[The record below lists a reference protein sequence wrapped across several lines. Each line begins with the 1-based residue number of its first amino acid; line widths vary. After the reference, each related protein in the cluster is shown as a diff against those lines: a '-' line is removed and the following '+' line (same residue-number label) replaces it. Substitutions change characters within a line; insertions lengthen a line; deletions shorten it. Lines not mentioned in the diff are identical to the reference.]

1 MQINQIKNLI
11 KKGES
16 QNIEFKKSTAQL
28 QAAIETICAFLNGNG
43 GVVLIGV
50 SNDGKIIG
58 QDISDHTRQEIAKEI
73 NRIEPAAQVEV
84 SDILISEKKYLIMMQ
99 VNSGHHAPYIYDG
112 RAYRRNQATTSK
124 MPQHRYEQLLVAR
137 GQLNYSWEEVLASE
151 YSIKDLD
158 QEEIYKTIADGIR
171 ENRIP
176 ASTQREDIKGIL
188 KRLELMK
195 EGFLKRAAVMLFAK
209 QRALGFSQCMI
220 KMARFEG
227 TDKLGNFIDN
237 QQIRGNAFDLL
248 EEADAFLRR
257 HLAIAGFFKPDQFK
271 RIDKPTLPVMAVREA
286 LINAL
291 CHRDYSD
298 KSTDIALAIF
308 DDRLEIWNSGELL
321 NKLTVKSLRHSH
333 HSVLRNKLIA
343 NVFYVRGFIEKWGI
357 GTNKMISL
365 CKQEELPE
373 PEFRENQGGLTVVF
387 RFKKL
392 IGQDRKKNKLERTL
406 RQDEILKLLQSSKL
420 NGAQLTNKLKS
431 APSVRMVQKDLLQ
444 LERAGLVRREGKARA
459 MVWVI
464 I

>member
-28 QAAIETICAFLNGNG
+28 QAAIETICAFLNGSG

-73 NRIEPAAQVEV
+73 NKIEPAAQVVVNE
-84 SDILISEKKYLIMMQ
+84 ILISEKKYLIMMQ

-237 QQIRGNAFDLL
+237 QQIRGNAFNLL

-365 CKQEELPE
+365 CKQEDLPE

-387 RFKKL
+387 RF
-392 IGQDRKKNKLERTL
+392 
-406 RQDEILKLLQSSKL
+406 
-420 NGAQLTNKLKS
+420 
-431 APSVRMVQKDLLQ
+431 
-444 LERAGLVRREGKARA
+444 
-459 MVWVI
+459 
-464 I
+464 